1 MGHAQRMHR
10 AHTSPRWHQRAL
22 EPELSSVLR
31 TSRSHSPE
39 VKGEGV
45 LLLLLPFILSCFIII
60 IWDRCVPS
68 WLRASQQVL
77 ASAQRGWAAGFIG
90 AEPNSSALF
99 TGKLKTAFKINNI

>member
-1 MGHAQRMHR
+1 MPRGCTERTLRHAGTRGHW
-10 AHTSPRWHQRAL
+10 S
-22 EPELSSVLR
+22 LSLAPSCG
-31 TSRSHSPE
+31 TSRSQSPD
-39 VKGEGV
+39 VKEEGV
-45 LLLLLPFILSCFIII
+45 LLLLLPFILSCFIIT